1 MRGSRYVVV
10 IVDDHAL
17 FSQGLALLL
26 ESRAGDRFV
35 VAGATT
41 AGEEAVA
48 LVGREGA
55 DIAIVDLALPP
66 LGGVETI
73 RRLSAAYPAT
83 RVLAL
88 SGTDDLGLATAA
100 LRAGAAGFL
109 GKSADPD
116 VLVAP
121 LLTIA
126 AGVRVVHAD
135 LLDALLVAGDR
146 THDGVAERLGDR
158 ELQLWALLAR
168 GLETSEI
175 ATSLLVSERTAKRMI
190 ASLLHRLGAANRIE
204 AAALAG
210 RYGLVDRPPPAPSGA
225 PGRRAGGRDGSGGRV
240 RATAVEADP
249 GDLRPVVTPPRPR

>member
-1 MRGSRYVVV
+1 VRDGRYVVV
-10 IVDDHAL
+10 IVDDHTL

-26 ESRAGDRFV
+26 QARAGETFL
-35 VAGATT
+35 VAGSTT

-48 LVGREGA
+48 LVGREAA

-66 LGGVETI
+66 LGGVEAI
-73 RRLSAAYPAT
+73 RRIAATYPRT

-88 SGTDDLGLATAA
+88 SGTEDLGLAAAA

-109 GKSADPD
+109 GKSADPE

-126 AGVRVVHAD
+126 AGVRVLPAD
-135 LLDALLVAGDR
+135 LLDALLAAGDR
-146 THDGVAERLGDR
+146 AGDGVVERLDGR
-158 ELQLWALLAR
+158 ELQLWALLAS

-175 ATSLLVSERTAKRMI
+175 AKRMLVSERTAKRMI
-190 ASLLHRLGAANRIE
+190 AGLLHRLGAANRIE

-210 RYGLVDRPPPAPSGA
+210 RYGLLDDEP
-225 PGRRAGGRDGSGGRV
+225 RR
-240 RATAVEADP
+240 T
-249 GDLRPVVTPPRPR
+249 

>member
-1 MRGSRYVVV
+1 MV

-26 ESRAGDRFV
+26 ESRAGDTFA
-35 VAGATT
+35 VAGSTT
-41 AGEEAVA
+41 AGEQAVA
-48 LVGREGA
+48 LVGREAA

-73 RRLSAAYPAT
+73 RRIAAAYPRT
-83 RVLAL
+83 RILAL
-88 SGTDDLGLATAA
+88 SGTEDLGLATAA

-109 GKSADPD
+109 AKSADPE

-126 AGVRVVHAD
+126 AGVRVVPPD
-135 LLDALLVAGDR
+135 LLDTLLATGDR
-146 THDGVAERLGDR
+146 AGEGVVDRLEDR

-175 ATSLLVSERTAKRMI
+175 AKVMLVSERTAKRMI
-190 ASLLHRLGAANRIE
+190 ASLLHKVGATNRIE

-210 RYGLVDRPPPAPSGA
+210 HFGLLDDAPH
-225 PGRRAGGRDGSGGRV
+225 R
-240 RATAVEADP
+240 
-249 GDLRPVVTPPRPR
+249 LR

>member
-1 MRGSRYVVV
+1 MRDGRYAVV

-26 ESRAGDRFV
+26 ESRAGDTFTV
-35 VAGATT
+35 VGSTT

-48 LVGREGA
+48 LVGREAA

-73 RRLSAAYPAT
+73 RRIVAAYPAT
-83 RVLAL
+83 KVLAL
-88 SGTDDLGLATAA
+88 SGTEDLGLAAAA
-100 LRAGAAGFL
+100 LRAGASGFL

-126 AGVRVVHAD
+126 AGVRVVRAD
-135 LLDALLVAGDR
+135 LLDALLAAGDR
-146 THDGVAERLGDR
+146 TGDGRLDERD
-158 ELQLWALLAR
+158 LQLWTLLAR
-168 GLETSEI
+168 GLDTSEI
-175 ATSLLVSERTAKRMI
+175 ARPMLVSERTAKRMI
-190 ASLLHRLGAANRIE
+190 ASLLHKLGAANRIE

-210 RYGLVDRPPPAPSGA
+210 RYGLL
-225 PGRRAGGRDGSGGRV
+225 DG
-240 RATAVEADP
+240 
-249 GDLRPVVTPPRPR
+249 

>member
-1 MRGSRYVVV
+1 VRDGRYVVV

-26 ESRAGDRFV
+26 ESRAGDAFV

-41 AGEEAVA
+41 AGENAVA
-48 LVGREGA
+48 LVGREAA
-55 DIAIVDLALPP
+55 DIAIIDLALPP

-73 RRLSAAYPAT
+73 RRVTAAYPRT

-88 SGTDDLGLATAA
+88 SGTEDLGLATAA

-109 GKSADPD
+109 GKSADPE

-126 AGVRVVHAD
+126 AGVRVVHSD
-135 LLDALLVAGDR
+135 LLDALLAAGDR
-146 THDGVAERLGDR
+146 AGDGVLERLDER

-175 ATSLLVSERTAKRMI
+175 AKPMLVSERTAKRMI
-190 ASLLHRLGAANRIE
+190 ASLLHKLGAANRVE

-210 RYGLVDRPPPAPSGA
+210 RHGLLDEQPHRG
-225 PGRRAGGRDGSGGRV
+225 
-240 RATAVEADP
+240 
-249 GDLRPVVTPPRPR
+249 L

>member
-1 MRGSRYVVV
+1 VRDGRYAVV

-26 ESRAGDRFV
+26 ESRAGDTFV
-35 VAGATT
+35 VAGSTT

-48 LVGREGA
+48 LVGREAA

-73 RRLSAAYPAT
+73 RRIVTAYPAT
-83 RVLAL
+83 KVLAL
-88 SGTDDLGLATAA
+88 SGTDDLGLAAAA

-126 AGVRVVHAD
+126 AGVRVVRAD
-135 LLDALLVAGDR
+135 LLDVLLVAGDR
-146 THDGVAERLGDR
+146 TGDGRLDRLDERD
-158 ELQLWALLAR
+158 LQLWGLLAR
-168 GLETSEI
+168 GLDTSEI
-175 ATSLLVSERTAKRMI
+175 ARPMLVSERTAKRMI
-190 ASLLHRLGAANRIE
+190 AALLHKLGAANRIE

-210 RYGLVDRPPPAPSGA
+210 RYGLLD
-225 PGRRAGGRDGSGGRV
+225 
-240 RATAVEADP
+240 E
-249 GDLRPVVTPPRPR
+249 

>member
-1 MRGSRYVVV
+1 MRDGRYVVV

-17 FSQGLALLL
+17 FAQGLTLLL

-35 VAGATT
+35 VAGSVT

-55 DIAIVDLALPP
+55 DIAIIDLALPP

-73 RRLSAAYPAT
+73 RRVSAAYPDTAI
-83 RVLAL
+83 LAL
-88 SGTDDLGLATAA
+88 SGTEDLDLAAAA
-100 LRAGAAGFL
+100 LRAGASGFL
-109 GKSADPD
+109 GKSADPE

-126 AGVRVVHAD
+126 AGVRVVRGD
-135 LLDALLVAGDR
+135 LLDALLSAGDR
-146 THDGVAERLGDR
+146 TGNGIVDRLGSR

-175 ATSLLVSERTAKRMI
+175 AKPMLVSERTAKRMI
-190 ASLLHRLGAANRIE
+190 ASLLHKVGAANRIE

-210 RYGLVDRPPPAPSGA
+210 RYGLLDSGT
-225 PGRRAGGRDGSGGRV
+225 D
-240 RATAVEADP
+240 
-249 GDLRPVVTPPRPR
+249 

>member
-1 MRGSRYVVV
+1 MRDGRYVVV

-26 ESRAGDRFV
+26 QARAGEKFV
-35 VAGATT
+35 VAGSTT

-73 RRLSAAYPAT
+73 RRITAAYPRT

-88 SGTDDLGLATAA
+88 SGTEDLGLAAAA
-100 LRAGAAGFL
+100 LRAGATGFL
-109 GKSADPD
+109 GKSADPE

-126 AGVRVVHAD
+126 AGVRVVRAD
-135 LLDALLVAGDR
+135 LLDALLAAGDR
-146 THDGVAERLGDR
+146 AGDGLVERLDGR
-158 ELQLWALLAR
+158 ELQLWVLLAR

-175 ATSLLVSERTAKRMI
+175 ARPMLVSERTAKRMI
-190 ASLLHRLGAANRIE
+190 ASLLHKLGAANRIE

-210 RYGLVDRPPPAPSGA
+210 RYGLLDDEP
-225 PGRRAGGRDGSGGRV
+225 RA
-240 RATAVEADP
+240 
-249 GDLRPVVTPPRPR
+249 

>member
-1 MRGSRYVVV
+1 VRGERYVVV

-17 FSQGLALLL
+17 FAQGLALLL

-35 VAGATT
+35 VAGSTT
-41 AGEEAVA
+41 AGEDAVA
-48 LVGREGA
+48 LVGREAA
-55 DIAIVDLALPP
+55 DLAIVDLALPP

-73 RRLSAAYPAT
+73 RRIAAAYPDT

-88 SGTDDLGLATAA
+88 SGTEDLALATAA

-109 GKSADPD
+109 GKSADPE

-121 LLTIA
+121 LLAIA
-126 AGVRVVHAD
+126 AGVRVVRPD

-146 THDGVAERLGDR
+146 TGDGVLERLGGR
-158 ELQLWALLAR
+158 ELQLWTLLAR

-175 ATSLLVSERTAKRMI
+175 ARPMLVSERTAKRMI
-190 ASLLHRLGAANRIE
+190 ASLLHKLGAANRIE

-210 RYGLVDRPPPAPSGA
+210 RYGLLDGDPPA
-225 PGRRAGGRDGSGGRV
+225 
-240 RATAVEADP
+240 
-249 GDLRPVVTPPRPR
+249 

>member
-1 MRGSRYVVV
+1 VQDGRLVVV

-26 ESRAGDRFV
+26 ESRAGERFS

-48 LVGREGA
+48 LVGRTRA

-73 RRLSAAYPAT
+73 RRITAAYPAT
-83 RVLAL
+83 RILAL
-88 SGTDDLGLATAA
+88 SGTDDLALAAAA

-109 GKSADPD
+109 GKSADPE

-126 AGVRVVHAD
+126 AGVRVVRED
-135 LLDALLVAGDR
+135 LLDALLAAGDR
-146 THDGVAERLGDR
+146 TADGLLDRLGSR
-158 ELQLWALLAR
+158 ELQLWRLLAR

-175 ATSLLVSERTAKRMI
+175 AKAMLVSERTAKRMI

-210 RYGLVDRPPPAPSGA
+210 RYGLLDN
-225 PGRRAGGRDGSGGRV
+225 D
-240 RATAVEADP
+240 DP
-249 GDLRPVVTPPRPR
+249 R

>member
-1 MRGSRYVVV
+1 MTGRPEPLQSPIVRDGRYVVV

-35 VAGATT
+35 VAGSTT
-41 AGEEAVA
+41 TGEDAVA
-48 LVGREGA
+48 LVGREAA

-73 RRLSAAYPAT
+73 RRVTAAYPRT
-83 RVLAL
+83 HVLAL

-109 GKSADPD
+109 GKSADPE

-121 LLTIA
+121 LLAIL
-126 AGVRVVHAD
+126 AGVRVVRPD
-135 LLDALLVAGDR
+135 LLDALLAAGDR
-146 THDGVAERLGDR
+146 TGDGLLERLGPR
-158 ELQLWALLAR
+158 EVTLWRLLAR

-175 ATSLLVSERTAKRMI
+175 ARPMLVSERTAKRMI
-190 ASLLHRLGAANRIE
+190 ASLLHRLGAANRVE
-204 AAALAG
+204 AAAMAG
-210 RYGLVDRPPPAPSGA
+210 RYGLLDDPDDA
-225 PGRRAGGRDGSGGRV
+225 
-240 RATAVEADP
+240 AT
-249 GDLRPVVTPPRPR
+249 R

>member
-1 MRGSRYVVV
+1 MLRHTRLASVSDGQHVVV

-26 ESRAGDRFV
+26 ESRAGDTFR
-35 VAGATT
+35 VAGSVT

-48 LVGREGA
+48 LVGRHRA

-73 RRLSAAYPAT
+73 RRIRAAYPAT

-88 SGTDDLGLATAA
+88 SGTEDLELAAAA
-100 LRAGAAGFL
+100 LRAGAHGYL
-109 GKSADPD
+109 GKSADPE

-121 LLTIA
+121 LLAIS
-126 AGVRVVHAD
+126 AGVRVLRAE
-135 LLDALLVAGDR
+135 LLDALLADADR
-146 THDGVAERLGDR
+146 TGDGLLDKLSDR
-158 ELQLWALLAR
+158 DVELWTLLAK

-175 ATSLLVSERTAKRMI
+175 ARPLLVSERTAKRMI
-190 ASLLHRLGAANRIE
+190 ASLLHKLGAANRIE

-210 RYGLVDRPPPAPSGA
+210 RCGLL
-225 PGRRAGGRDGSGGRV
+225 
-240 RATAVEADP
+240 DP
-249 GDLRPVVTPPRPR
+249 E

>member
-1 MRGSRYVVV
+1 MRDGRYAVV

-26 ESRAGDRFV
+26 ESRAGDTFV
-35 VAGATT
+35 VAGSTT

-48 LVGREGA
+48 LVGREAA

-73 RRLSAAYPAT
+73 RRIVTAYPAT
-83 RVLAL
+83 KVLAL
-88 SGTDDLGLATAA
+88 SGTDDLGLAAAA

-126 AGVRVVHAD
+126 AGVRVVRAD
-135 LLDALLVAGDR
+135 LLDVLLVAGDR
-146 THDGVAERLGDR
+146 TGDGRLDRLDERD
-158 ELQLWALLAR
+158 LQLWGLLAR
-168 GLETSEI
+168 GLDTSEI
-175 ATSLLVSERTAKRMI
+175 ARPMLVSERTAKRMI
-190 ASLLHRLGAANRIE
+190 AALLHKLGAANRIE

-210 RYGLVDRPPPAPSGA
+210 RYGLLD
-225 PGRRAGGRDGSGGRV
+225 
-240 RATAVEADP
+240 E
-249 GDLRPVVTPPRPR
+249 